1 MLIIGNDELNWR
13 LFIRKKIRRGIQI
26 MSKKIRIFYWCFF
39 ATVLITCFNL
49 ERNRLHMKVDA
60 NVRQVKVTTA
70 STLTASSAHMRTP
83 IDWRK
88 SSETVSYPDLSKVKN
103 FWIKVS
109 LKQNRTYLYDG
120 NKLIYTMYSTGGM
133 YKKNPQTGKLESM
146 TPTGTFYAQAERG
159 TSFFNSSLNEG
170 ANYYVSWKDHG
181 VYLFHSVPTK
191 AGGAYNVKEADKLG
205 KSTGSHGC
213 IRLSIPDAK
222 WMSANLPVGT
232 KIVIEN

>member
-1 MLIIGNDELNWR
+1 
-13 LFIRKKIRRGIQI
+13 